1 MKIGV
6 ANKNKALMELKKRKE
21 KTKSLSEK
29 FLVCCT
35 KGGGD
40 GIVKLSVV
48 IPRAIARKY

>member
-29 FLVCCT
+29 FLVCSAN
-35 KGGGD
+35 D
-40 GIVKLSVV
+40 VEGIVKLSIV
-48 IPRAIARKY
+48 IPRAIAKKY